1 LKTESK
7 GKTERNRQVNSP
19 AKHLVGLEVS
29 TEVPAA
35 ADLEATIEMFMDAT
49 PIVQMQ
55 TNKKIQ
61 DANEIGRDAIEKQT
75 NTMRTRTEVVNPVGL
90 KRYTRVIR
98 NGMLTLLKKVRTVL
112 LRRTHPRKPRTSI

>member
-1 LKTESK
+1 M
-7 GKTERNRQVNSP
+7 NSP

-29 TEVPAA
+29 TEVPAT
-35 ADLEATIEMFMDAT
+35 ADLEATNEMFMDAT

-55 TNKKIQ
+55 TNRKIQ
-61 DANEIGRDAIEKQT
+61 NANEIGRDAIEKQT

-112 LRRTHPRKPRTSI
+112 LRRTHQSKPRTSI